1 MARVPHEEASSL
13 GMADGQALAS
23 LPVSLVQGD
32 VPLNVLDLHSRA
44 QGLEAPCHQFVTCD
58 MEGC

>member
-1 MARVPHEEASSL
+1 MARVPHASSL
-13 GMADGQALAS
+13 GMADGQVLAS
-23 LPVSLVQGD
+23 LPVSLVQD

-44 QGLEAPCHQFVTCD
+44 QGLEAPSHQFVTCD